1 MSSGSPAVS
10 TGDEVLVTL
19 AGDPQAFR
27 PTVTG
32 GLAFSTHNDNV
43 IHYITTCQGK
53 SARSGKINSS
63 RFHPVFFTRPRSP
76 CATSSR

>member
-32 GLAFSTHNDNV
+32 GLAFSVFSICYTWFDA
-43 IHYITTCQGK
+43 K
-53 SARSGKINSS
+53 SRKK
-63 RFHPVFFTRPRSP
+63 
-76 CATSSR
+76 